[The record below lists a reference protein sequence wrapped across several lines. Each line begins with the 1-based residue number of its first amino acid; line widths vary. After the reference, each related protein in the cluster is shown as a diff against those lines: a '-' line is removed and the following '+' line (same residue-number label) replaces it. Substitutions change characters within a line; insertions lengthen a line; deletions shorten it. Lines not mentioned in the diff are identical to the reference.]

1 MADSHSRSA
10 QNAPVPAR
18 GSRQRIYAVVRRI
31 PRGRVATYGQ
41 IARLAGLAGHARQV
55 GYALAALPE
64 DHDVPWHRVINA
76 QGGVSPRAAPGWDD
90 VQRQLLRREGVR
102 FDGGGRTSL
111 ARYQW
116 QPRGATR

>member
-1 MADSHSRSA
+1 VPRKPLTAADA
-10 QNAPVPAR
+10 YPL
-18 GSRQRIYAVVRRI
+18 IFAVIKRI
-31 PRGRVATYGQ
+31 PRGKVASYAQ
-41 IARLAGLAGHARQV
+41 VAYAAGLPGRARMV
-55 GYALAALPE
+55 GRALADAGAGGPRL
-64 DHDVPWHRVINA
+64 PWHRVINA

-116 QPRGATR
+116 QPRGAAR